1 MKISKRII
9 KYAFG
14 VGVVLGLIIGSI
26 IYLNIWAPNVDNSG
40 VIYITKNDS
49 RASVIQKLHKQD
61 IVRDTSSLSWVMNLK
76 KYSRIRTGMYTINK
90 GTSNNGIVNKLR
102 SGSQDPIRLTFNNI
116 RTKEEFAGRIS
127 KVLSLDS
134 LQILNKMND
143 EDYISSL
150 GFNTNTII
158 GMFIPNTYDM
168 YWDISLNSFF
178 HKMEKEY
185 EKFWTKERK
194 AKAKKACISPMGAI
208 IIASIIE
215 EETIQ
220 PEEYP
225 IIAGVYIN
233 RLNRGIRLSACPT
246 LKFALGDFEIKRI
259 LNKHKEIDSPYN
271 TYKHRGL
278 PPGPIRQPSIN
289 VVDHVL
295 NYKKHKYLY
304 FCAREDFS
312 GYHNFSKTLRQHNKY
327 ADKYRKELNKRHIYR

>member
-1 MKISKRII
+1 MKINKKIV
-9 KYAFG
+9 KYAIGIGF
-14 VGVVLGLIIGSI
+14 VLGLIIGGI
-26 IYLNIWAPNVDNSG
+26 LYMNIWAPNTEKSG
-40 VIYITKNDS
+40 VIYITKTDTRS
-49 RASVIQKLHKQD
+49 SVLQKLYKQD
-61 IVRDTSSLSWVMNLK
+61 IVKDTASLSWVMNLK
-76 KYSRIRTGMYTINK
+76 KYSRVRTGMYSIK
-90 GTSNNGIVNKLR
+90 EGVNNNSLVNKLR
-102 SGSQDPIRLTFNNI
+102 SGNQDPIKLTFNNI
-116 RTKEEFAGRIS
+116 RTKEDFAGRIS
-127 KVLSLDS
+127 SVLSLDS

-143 EDYISSL
+143 DKYTSSL
-150 GFNTNTII
+150 GFNKNTII

-168 YWDISLNSFF
+168 YWDISLDAFF
-178 HKMEKEY
+178 KKMEKEY
-185 EKFWTKERK
+185 EKFWTKERR

-233 RLNRGIRLSACPT
+233 RLNRHIRLSACPT

-289 VVDHVL
+289 VIDHVL

-304 FCAREDFS
+304 FCARADFS
-312 GYHNFSKTLRQHNKY
+312 GYHYFSKTLRQHNKY